1 MEGQQVGFV
10 EKWMANQTILN
21 YNLLIP
27 DIEVKQGYMYAVSI
41 NSNEVEI
48 LKRFCETIIN
58 MSDEKLK

>member
-27 DIEVKQGYMYAVSI
+27 DIEVKQGYMYAVSL
-41 NSNEVEI
+41 NSKNVEVVES
-48 LKRFCETIIN
+48 FCEMMRN
-58 MSDEKLK
+58 ERDKKQK